1 MTMMEFKD
9 EHHGILVSYREDKG
23 LVVELG
29 PQGTQVSYR
38 EDKGLV
44 VEFGTD
50 GTDKRRVHIWVHQ
63 RRKKAAIV
71 ELYEADGK
79 EKNPSRVGRAG
90 QGVAVTAV
98 TRFSYRA
105 RCRCNHVPGAAFL
118 PCGLAFGLPDTS
130 AGCSDNQ
137 VISLNVRYGGKR
149 QVQISAIR
157 ERNVKMIPELR
168 CRTLYLRQIH
178 PDGKPVD

>member
-79 EKNPSRVGRAG
+79 EKTRVEL
-90 QGVAVTAV
+90 
-98 TRFSYRA
+98 
-105 RCRCNHVPGAAFL
+105 AA
-118 PCGLAFGLPDTS
+118 PDK
-130 AGCSDNQ
+130 A
-137 VISLNVRYGGKR
+137 
-149 QVQISAIR
+149 
-157 ERNVKMIPELR
+157 
-168 CRTLYLRQIH
+168 
-178 PDGKPVD
+178 